1 MLVSVLTAKR
11 KQEEKEQRRNLIIDA
26 AQELFFS
33 KHYEEITIET
43 IAKKAQLAK
52 GTIYL
57 YFDSKEAL
65 YSAVAIR
72 GRRILNSMY
81 KNAVIG
87 KKNGLEKAFSIGEAY
102 YDFYRQHKSYFLM
115 WIESEHLPGA
125 IKGEIN
131 SKELTSISN
140 ENLRILE
147 KAVAEGIEDGSM
159 RPNLN
164 PLLTSVFLI
173 QSTKAMIELPPG
185 FELLLKHSGSEKDEV
200 LKFTLQALRHSL
212 QNIQSKNKVDKK

>member
-1 MLVSVLTAKR
+1 MLTAKR
-11 KQEEKEQRRNLIIDA
+11 RKEEKEKRRNLIIDA

-33 KHYEEITIET
+33 KQYEEITIET

-65 YSAVAIR
+65 YSAVALR
-72 GRRILNSMY
+72 GLRILNSMF
-81 KNAVIG
+81 KKAVIG

-102 YDFYRQHKSYFLM
+102 YDFCRQHKSYFLM
-115 WIESEHLPGA
+115 SIESEHLSGT

-131 SKELTSISN
+131 SKELVSIN
-140 ENLRILE
+140 GENLEILR
-147 KAVAEGIEDGSM
+147 KAVAEGIEDGSVK
-159 RPNLN
+159 PNLN

-173 QSTKAMIELPPG
+173 QSTKAMIELPSG
-185 FELLLKHSGSEKDEV
+185 FESLLKHSGSEKDEV